1 MGGVYTVAAEGLPDL
16 CGWVGGW
23 AVGRVAVGR
32 VGGWAIGW
40 VHAVAAEG
48 LPVRG
53 WVVAGWLVDC
63 MAAEGMVG
71 RAVACSIPL
80 LIMGGGLR

>member
-1 MGGVYTVAAEGLPDL
+1 MGCLFGWVVVGGVYTVAAEGLPDL
-16 CGWVGGW
+16 C
-23 AVGRVAVGR
+23 
-32 VGGWAIGW
+32 
-40 VHAVAAEG
+40 
-48 LPVRG
+48 G